1 MIQNES
7 LSRDRDKEGS
17 GKRMKR
23 RISKRII
30 AIGVSLC
37 VAFSIMP
44 LPVSAEAEKETG
56 TSSAQSKENPW
67 VSTGR
72 TFSINRVYTTG
83 LTACGSAL
91 VRIAGA
97 TESEGFQKV
106 ASFINKWVCGG
117 SNTGQT
123 LAEIQ
128 ALCNEI
134 LNEVKLIDQHL
145 TDYDAE
151 IRATLQDVQ
160 YTDAKNQLNQQ
171 WSKDVGIYET
181 AGNVGNTLKS
191 YKDYM
196 ETAQLYTDGKA
207 DMNAVEKSK
216 QALYKNFCEVY
227 KAAGNNFGDKN
238 DEEIK
243 DTIFCDDTIDGV
255 FKRSIQN
262 MINALNKPSDE
273 KNYADAAAQFAYRA
287 YGFSDDQYNYIVSSI
302 DKQFM
307 EIIAMEM
314 MYQEFIAQR
323 GDYFE
328 EKYKDDERKW
338 DRYAAWTD
346 NLNVL
351 NEDVA
356 KAMNTMLDREILV
369 SDSTVSPIRMKLNE
383 FVKPEDMVSVR
394 MKNENYHEQLT
405 YEFFKNEQPIIDAY
419 GVDIGHAEDWITDAD
434 VITPFVNFQRIAVPT
449 PKTKEN
455 PSGIDIYYIFD
466 TSQPHNAEE
475 DGDWNSDDA
484 VPENLRFYKFEK
496 KMDYSWNHDHHIP
509 SCDFINLT
517 KENYSDGLNQ
527 FSCVENTAEF
537 QSLFATGLF
546 SEVSS
551 IPANYLSEYLVTKEN
566 TKTYIALPDYDFD
579 LGNGFVT
586 CYTIFHVVDT
596 TTKYPGSSLAESTL
610 SAETIQPDKSE
621 GAYSAYTVILKN
633 RPQEDGYYKTKV
645 DVATN
650 GVGDTELEMLLEDGT
665 TCQESIVP
673 SGKEVTLRFKAE
685 GATILKSITL
695 QRHNNTE
702 NPSEVTSEET
712 LLTKDQ
718 IATLSPDEEGYYTYT
733 YSAPYSNAT
742 FVLNGA
748 VGHKVYVKGTNQ
760 SFEDA
765 IQLDS
770 YVDYFEEG
778 ENVEFYVSDNVKSVG
793 YYEGNTYK
801 ELALTENYEGD
812 RKGSFV
818 MPAKDITLYYN
829 AFCEEHSYDNGF
841 CTKCGGYQ
849 PADYNESTGSY
860 EIGNGGQMFWFAA
873 LVNGDG
879 EHTLIQEAKP
889 DAHGV
894 LVSDISLKNP
904 SDENYEWKPIGEFK
918 GIFDGQNHT
927 ISDFVMTKVNAE
939 SIGFF
944 QFLRNDP
951 NETEK
956 ATLKNFTLNGTIVTT
971 ASFERSASAAGGVV
985 GTASGGVIRRV
996 NSNVNIAKGV
1006 IYYIGGI
1013 AGLISEATSIE
1024 ESTYSGKIVLDF
1036 DSYGVGGIAG
1046 AVYDDA
1052 KIKDCAN
1059 YGSIINYKHDEG
1071 YYGNTGCR
1079 GGITGYV
1086 STGGKDFILSDCYNY
1101 SRVLIKAGD
1110 NYGAISGYCEAKKDG
1125 IKNNYYLDTLQ
1136 GKGFGGKTEIANDEE
1151 LAKEKTAEQF
1161 KSGEEAYLL
1170 NNEVTDGSQVWYQNI
1185 DNGETPDAYP
1195 VLDDTHGTVYRWED
1209 GTYSNYEKEPVE
1221 ETYEIRTFKEFKEIP
1236 EIVKKNNRANFKL
1249 MNTIFGNGE
1258 TMTESIGSA
1267 DNPYNGTFDGQGY
1280 YVYRFD
1286 IKSSDG
1292 NAALFDTIGARG
1304 SVKNFGA
1311 FYQNIEGEK
1320 AAGFAIVNY
1329 GLIDECIS
1337 GSNLSGSFSDRLT
1350 DEHKDLSETT
1360 TFVKGT
1366 SMAGGVV
1373 VENKGMIRNTANYA
1387 NATASASDGIVGG
1400 IAVVNSGT
1408 IENCMSIGALS
1419 TKENG
1424 IAGGIVGK
1432 LDKNGSIQIAYS
1444 AQTAIEGGT
1453 TGAVFGTKEESAGA
1467 VKNTYYLDS
1476 LSGNEEQGTA
1486 KTKAEMTSNS
1496 FKEEL
1501 NTLVA
1506 GNEELCSWTWN
1517 STKSQGYP
1525 RILSSLVTEV
1535 ELVNASRGV
1544 TVKGMM
1550 YKDTKLQLNELD
1562 KKNDI
1567 YQAFKKYAEKTD
1579 KQVLYSAEPML
1590 VYADGQPAP
1599 YEGNLNVKLDLS
1611 KYRGKGYKVLVYRNN
1626 QIEELKIDKQMIA
1639 SKDVEEMIPFAVL
1652 AEKSGISKAVD
1663 HIKDTVKTGD
1673 NSSVLLLFGIVV
1685 VAGSVAGG
1693 VIYWRKKKAK
1703 K

>member
-1 MIQNES
+1 
-7 LSRDRDKEGS
+7 
-17 GKRMKR
+17 MKR

-30 AIGVSLC
+30 AIGMSLC

-44 LPVSAEAEKETG
+44 LSVSAEAETAAPAVK
-56 TSSAQSKENPW
+56 QNNLL
-67 VSTGR
+67 VSTGK
-72 TFSINRVYTTG
+72 TFVNRIYTVG
-83 LTACGSAL
+83 LTTCGSAL
-91 VRIAGA
+91 VKIAGA

-106 ASFINKWVCGG
+106 ASFVNKWICGG
-117 SNTGQT
+117 NNTGQT

-134 LNEVKLIDQHL
+134 LNEVKIVDQHL
-145 TDYDAE
+145 KEYDAE
-151 IRATLQDVQ
+151 IENTLQKIQ
-160 YTDAKNQLNQQ
+160 YTEAKNELDQQ
-171 WSKDVGIYET
+171 WTKDVDVYET
-181 AGNVGNTLKS
+181 AGNVGNTLGAYEK
-191 YKDYM
+191 YM
-196 ETAQLYTDGKA
+196 EAAQLYIDGKT
-207 DMNAVEKSK
+207 DMNAVEESK
-216 QALYKNFCEVY
+216 QKLYDNFIEVY
-227 KAAGNNFGDKN
+227 KAAGNSFENPT
-238 DEEIK
+238 DEKKK
-243 DTIFCDDTIDGV
+243 DAIFCNDTIDGV
-255 FKRSIQN
+255 FKRSIWS

-273 KNYADAAAQFAYRA
+273 KTYADAAAQFAYRA

-307 EIIAMEM
+307 EIIKMEM

-328 EKYKDDERKW
+328 EKYPDDESKW
-338 DRYAAWTD
+338 ESYAVWTND
-346 NLNVL
+346 LNKL

-356 KAMNTMLDREILV
+356 KAMDTMLDREILV
-369 SDSTVSPIRMKLNE
+369 SDSTVSSIRMKLNE
-383 FVKPEDMVSVR
+383 FVKSEDMVSVR
-394 MKNENYHEQLT
+394 MKNENYHEKLT
-405 YEFFKNEQPIIDAY
+405 YEFYENEQPIIDAFEEGY
-419 GVDIGHAEDWITDAD
+419 LYIIEQNGWKSNAD
-434 VITPFVNFQRIAVPT
+434 VITPFVNFHRIAVPT
-449 PKTKEN
+449 PKTEEN

-466 TSQPHNAEE
+466 TSQPHDAEE
-475 DGDWNSDDA
+475 DWAWNSDDS
-484 VPENLRFYKFEK
+484 VPENLRFYQFEEK
-496 KMDYSWNHDHHIP
+496 IDLTLARDQHIP

-517 KENYSDGLNQ
+517 KENYSDGQNQ
-527 FSCVENTAEF
+527 FSCAKNTAEF

-546 SEVSS
+546 SALSS
-551 IPANYLSEYLVTKEN
+551 IPGDYLSEYLLTKEH
-566 TKTYIALPDYDFD
+566 TKTYIVLSDYDYDYNDAWATSYPF
-579 LGNGFVT
+579 
-586 CYTIFHVVDT
+586 FHVVDT
-596 TTKYPGSSLAESTL
+596 TGQYPGSSLESSTL
-610 SAETIQPDKSE
+610 SAEKIQPDKSE

-650 GVGDTELEMLLEDGT
+650 GVGDTELEMVQEDGT
-665 TCQESIVP
+665 TCQENIVS

-685 GATILKSITL
+685 GTTVLESLTL

-718 IATLSPDEEGYYTYT
+718 IATLIPDEEGYYTYT
-733 YSAPYSNAT
+733 CGAPYSNAT

-765 IQLDS
+765 ILLDS

-829 AFCEEHSYDNGF
+829 AVCKEHSYDNGF
-841 CTKCGGYQ
+841 CTKCGAYQ

-985 GTASGGVIRRV
+985 GTTSGGVIRRV

-1626 QIEELKIDKQMIA
+1626 QIEELEIDKQMIA
-1639 SKDVEEMIPFAVL
+1639 SKDVEEMVPFAVL
-1652 AEKSGISKAVD
+1652 AEKSEISKAVD
-1663 HIKDTVKTGD
+1663 HIKDTIKTGD
-1673 NSSVLLLFGIVV
+1673 NSSVILLFGIVV
-1685 VAGSVAGG
+1685 VAGIVAGG

>member
-1 MIQNES
+1 M
-7 LSRDRDKEGS
+7 
-17 GKRMKR
+17 
-23 RISKRII
+23 
-30 AIGVSLC
+30 
-37 VAFSIMP
+37 
-44 LPVSAEAEKETG
+44 
-56 TSSAQSKENPW
+56 
-67 VSTGR
+67 
-72 TFSINRVYTTG
+72 
-83 LTACGSAL
+83 
-91 VRIAGA
+91 
-97 TESEGFQKV
+97 
-106 ASFINKWVCGG
+106 
-117 SNTGQT
+117 
-123 LAEIQ
+123 
-128 ALCNEI
+128 
-134 LNEVKLIDQHL
+134 
-145 TDYDAE
+145 
-151 IRATLQDVQ
+151 
-160 YTDAKNQLNQQ
+160 
-171 WSKDVGIYET
+171 
-181 AGNVGNTLKS
+181 
-191 YKDYM
+191 
-196 ETAQLYTDGKA
+196 
-207 DMNAVEKSK
+207 
-216 QALYKNFCEVY
+216 
-227 KAAGNNFGDKN
+227 
-238 DEEIK
+238 
-243 DTIFCDDTIDGV
+243 
-255 FKRSIQN
+255 
-262 MINALNKPSDE
+262 
-273 KNYADAAAQFAYRA
+273 
-287 YGFSDDQYNYIVSSI
+287 
-302 DKQFM
+302 
-307 EIIAMEM
+307 
-314 MYQEFIAQR
+314 
-323 GDYFE
+323 
-328 EKYKDDERKW
+328 
-338 DRYAAWTD
+338 
-346 NLNVL
+346 
-351 NEDVA
+351 
-356 KAMNTMLDREILV
+356 
-369 SDSTVSPIRMKLNE
+369 
-383 FVKPEDMVSVR
+383 
-394 MKNENYHEQLT
+394 
-405 YEFFKNEQPIIDAY
+405 
-419 GVDIGHAEDWITDAD
+419 
-434 VITPFVNFQRIAVPT
+434 
-449 PKTKEN
+449 
-455 PSGIDIYYIFD
+455 
-466 TSQPHNAEE
+466 
-475 DGDWNSDDA
+475 
-484 VPENLRFYKFEK
+484 
-496 KMDYSWNHDHHIP
+496 
-509 SCDFINLT
+509 
-517 KENYSDGLNQ
+517 
-527 FSCVENTAEF
+527 
-537 QSLFATGLF
+537 
-546 SEVSS
+546 
-551 IPANYLSEYLVTKEN
+551 
-566 TKTYIALPDYDFD
+566 
-579 LGNGFVT
+579 
-586 CYTIFHVVDT
+586 
-596 TTKYPGSSLAESTL
+596 
-610 SAETIQPDKSE
+610 
-621 GAYSAYTVILKN
+621 
-633 RPQEDGYYKTKV
+633 
-645 DVATN
+645 
-650 GVGDTELEMLLEDGT
+650 
-665 TCQESIVP
+665 
-673 SGKEVTLRFKAE
+673 
-685 GATILKSITL
+685 
-695 QRHNNTE
+695 
-702 NPSEVTSEET
+702 
-712 LLTKDQ
+712 
-718 IATLSPDEEGYYTYT
+718 
-733 YSAPYSNAT
+733 
-742 FVLNGA
+742 
-748 VGHKVYVKGTNQ
+748 
-760 SFEDA
+760 
-765 IQLDS
+765 DS

-801 ELALTENYEGD
+801 EIALTENYEGD

-829 AFCEEHSYDNGF
+829 AICKEHSYDNGF
-841 CTKCGGYQ
+841 CTKCGEYQ
-849 PADYNESTGSY
+849 QADYNESTGSY

-879 EHTLIQEAKP
+879 EHALIQEAKP

-904 SDENYEWKPIGEFK
+904 SDEKHEWKSIGEFT

-1006 IYYIGGI
+1006 IYYI
-1013 AGLISEATSIE
+1013 
-1024 ESTYSGKIVLDF
+1024 
-1036 DSYGVGGIAG
+1036 GGIAG

-1249 MNTIFGNGE
+1249 MNTIFGDGE

-1267 DNPYNGTFDGQGY
+1267 ENPYNGTFDGQGY

-1286 IKSSDG
+1286 IKSADG

-1320 AAGFAIVNY
+1320 AAGLAIVNY

-1337 GSNLSGSFSDRLT
+1337 GSNLSGSFTDKITKEPKNLT
-1350 DEHKDLSETT
+1350 ETT

-1373 VENKGMIRNTANYA
+1373 VENKGVIRNTANYA
-1387 NATASASDGIVGG
+1387 KATASASDGIVGG

-1408 IENCMSIGALS
+1408 IENCMSIGTLS

-1453 TGAVFGTKEESAGA
+1453 TGAVFGAKEETAGA
-1467 VKNTYYLDS
+1467 VNNTYYQDT

-1486 KTKAEMTSNS
+1486 KTAAEMKSNA

-1517 STKSQGYP
+1517 STKNQGYP
-1525 RILSSLVTEV
+1525 RILSSLITEV
-1535 ELVNASRGV
+1535 ELVNASRGL

-1550 YKDTKLQLNELD
+1550 HKDTKLQLNELD

-1567 YQAFKKYAEKTD
+1567 YQAFKKYAQKTD
-1579 KQVLYSAEPML
+1579 KQVLYSAEPTL
-1590 VYADGQPAP
+1590 VYEDGQPSA

-1626 QIEELKIDKQMIA
+1626 QIEELEIDKQMIA
-1639 SKDVEEMIPFAVL
+1639 SKDVEEMVPFAVL
-1652 AEKSGISKAVD
+1652 AEKSELSKAVD

>member
-1 MIQNES
+1 
-7 LSRDRDKEGS
+7 
-17 GKRMKR
+17 MKR

-30 AIGVSLC
+30 AIVVSLC

-44 LPVSAEAEKETG
+44 LPVSAAEADKVEGDKAGVKESQWLTTG
-56 TSSAQSKENPW
+56 K
-67 VSTGR
+67 
-72 TFSINRVYTTG
+72 TFTINRVYTAG

-97 TESEGFQKV
+97 TDNEGFQKV
-106 ASFINKWVCGG
+106 ASFVNKWVCGG

-128 ALCNEI
+128 TLCNEI
-134 LNEVKLIDQHL
+134 LNEVKLIDEHL
-145 TDYDAE
+145 RVYDAE
-151 IRATLQDVQ
+151 ILGTLQEIQ
-160 YTDAKNQLNQQ
+160 YTEAKNELDQQ
-171 WSKDVGIYET
+171 WSKDVEIYET
-181 AGNVGNTLKS
+181 AGNVGNTLEFYEK
-191 YKDYM
+191 YM
-196 ETAQLYTDGKA
+196 EAAQLYMDGKT
-207 DMNAVEKSK
+207 DMNAVEESK
-216 QALYKNFCEVY
+216 QDLYDGFIEVY
-227 KAAGNNFGDKN
+227 KAAGNSFENPT
-238 DEEIK
+238 DEKKK
-243 DTIFCDDTIDGV
+243 DAIFCNDTIDGV
-255 FKRSIQN
+255 FKRTIWS

-273 KNYADAAAQFAYRA
+273 KTYADAAAQFAYRA

-307 EIIAMEM
+307 EIIKMEM

-328 EKYKDDERKW
+328 EKYPDDESKW
-338 DRYAAWTD
+338 ESYAAWTD
-346 NLNVL
+346 DLNKL

-356 KAMNTMLDREILV
+356 KAMDTMLDREILV
-369 SDSTVSPIRMKLNE
+369 SDSTVSSIRMKLNE

-394 MKNENYHEQLT
+394 MKNENYHEKLT
-405 YEFFKNEQPIIDAY
+405 GEFYEKEQPVIDAFGEKRVSY
-419 GVDIGHAEDWITDAD
+419 ADKWKSNAD
-434 VITPFVNFQRIAVPT
+434 VITPFVNFHRIAVPT
-449 PKTKEN
+449 PKTEKN

-475 DGDWNSDDA
+475 DGDWNSDDS
-484 VPENLRFYKFEK
+484 VPENLRFYQFEE
-496 KMDYSWNHDHHIP
+496 KMDYKGVKDEHIP

-517 KENYSDGLNQ
+517 KENYSDGQNQ
-527 FSCVENTAEF
+527 FSCVKNTAEF

-546 SEVSS
+546 SALSS
-551 IPANYLSEYLVTKEN
+551 IPGDYLSEYLLTKEN
-566 TKTYIALPDYDFD
+566 TKTYIALPDYDYD
-579 LGNGFVT
+579 WNDT
-586 CYTIFHVVDT
+586 WATSYTIFHVVDT
-596 TTKYPGSSLAESTL
+596 TGQYPGGSFESSTL
-610 SAETIQPDKSE
+610 SAEKIQPDKSA

-650 GVGDTELEMLLEDGT
+650 GVGDTELEMVQEDGT
-665 TCQESIVP
+665 TCQENIVP

-685 GATILKSITL
+685 GTTVLESLTL

-702 NPSEVTSEET
+702 NPSEVSSEET

-718 IATLSPDEEGYYTYT
+718 IATLIPDEEGYYTYT
-733 YSAPYSNAT
+733 CGAPYSNAT

-765 IQLDS
+765 ILLDS

-793 YYEGNTYK
+793 YYEGDTYK

-829 AFCEEHSYDNGF
+829 AICEEHSYDNGF
-841 CTKCGGYQ
+841 CTKCGEYQ

-873 LVNGDG
+873 LVNGDD
-879 EHTLIQEAKP
+879 EYTQNQEEKL

-904 SDENYEWKPIGEFK
+904 SDEKHEWKSIREFT

-927 ISDFVMTKVNAE
+927 ISDFVMTKVNDE

-944 QFLRNDP
+944 QWLRSDP

-956 ATLKNFTLNGTIVTT
+956 ATLKNFTLNGTIVTI
-971 ASFERSASAAGGVV
+971 ASFERTASAAGGVV

-1013 AGLISEATSIE
+1013 AGVINEATSIE
-1024 ESTYSGKIVLDF
+1024 ESTYSGEIVLDF
-1036 DSYGVGGIAG
+1036 DSYGVGGIVG
-1046 AVYDDA
+1046 EVSGDA

-1059 YGSIINYKHDEG
+1059 YGSIIPYKHDEG

-1086 STGGKDFILSDCYNY
+1086 SSGNFILSDCYNY

-1110 NYGAISGYCEAKKDG
+1110 NYGAISGKCQANKDG

-1136 GKGFGGKTEIANDEE
+1136 GKGFGGKNEIANDEE
-1151 LAKEKTAEQF
+1151 LAKAKTAEQF

-1221 ETYEIRTFKEFKEIP
+1221 ETYEIRTFEEFKKIP

-1249 MNTIFGNGE
+1249 MNTIFGDGK

-1304 SVKNFGA
+1304 SVKNFAA

-1320 AAGFAIVNY
+1320 AAGLAIVNY

-1337 GSNLSGSFSDRLT
+1337 GSNLSGPFTDRVT
-1350 DEHKDLSETT
+1350 KEPKDLNETT

-1373 VENKGMIRNTANYA
+1373 VENKGVIRNTANYA
-1387 NATASASDGIVGG
+1387 KATASASDGIVGG

-1408 IENCMSIGALS
+1408 IENCMSIGSLS

-1453 TGAVFGTKEESAGA
+1453 TGAVFGTKEERAGA
-1467 VKNTYYLDS
+1467 ANNTYYQDT

-1486 KTKAEMTSNS
+1486 KTAAEMKSNA

-1517 STKSQGYP
+1517 STKNQGYP
-1525 RILSSLVTEV
+1525 RILSSLITEV
-1535 ELVNASRGV
+1535 ELVNASKGV

-1550 YKDTKLQLNELD
+1550 HKDTKLQLNELD

-1567 YQAFKKYAEKTD
+1567 YQAFKKYAQKAD
-1579 KQVLYSAEPML
+1579 KQVLYSAEPTL
-1590 VYADGQPAP
+1590 VYGDEQPAP

-1626 QIEELKIDKQMIA
+1626 QIEELEIDKQMIA
-1639 SKDVEEMIPFAVL
+1639 SKDVEEMVPFAVL
-1652 AEKSGISKAVD
+1652 AEKSEISKAVD

-1673 NSSVLLLFGIVV
+1673 NSSVILLLCIVV

-1703 K
+1703 R

>member
-1 MIQNES
+1 
-7 LSRDRDKEGS
+7 
-17 GKRMKR
+17 MKR

-30 AIGVSLC
+30 AIVVSLC

-44 LPVSAEAEKETG
+44 LSVSAEAETAAPAVK
-56 TSSAQSKENPW
+56 QNNLL
-67 VSTGR
+67 VSTGK
-72 TFSINRVYTTG
+72 TFVNRIYTVG
-83 LTACGSAL
+83 LTTCGSAL
-91 VRIAGA
+91 VKIAGA

-106 ASFINKWVCGG
+106 ASFVNKWICGG
-117 SNTGQT
+117 NNTGQT

-134 LNEVKLIDQHL
+134 LNEVKIVDQHL
-145 TDYDAE
+145 KEYDAE
-151 IRATLQDVQ
+151 IENTLQKIQ
-160 YTDAKNQLNQQ
+160 YTEAKNELDQQ
-171 WSKDVGIYET
+171 WTKDVDVYET
-181 AGNVGNTLKS
+181 AGNVGNTLGAYEK
-191 YKDYM
+191 YM
-196 ETAQLYTDGKA
+196 EAAQLYIDGKT
-207 DMNAVEKSK
+207 DMNAVEESK
-216 QALYKNFCEVY
+216 QKLYDNFIEVY
-227 KAAGNNFGDKN
+227 KAAGNSFENPT
-238 DEEIK
+238 DEKKK
-243 DTIFCDDTIDGV
+243 DAIFCNDTIDGV
-255 FKRSIQN
+255 FKRSIWS

-273 KNYADAAAQFAYRA
+273 KTYADAAAQFAYRA

-307 EIIAMEM
+307 EIIKMEM

-328 EKYKDDERKW
+328 EKYPDDESKW
-338 DRYAAWTD
+338 ESYAAWTND
-346 NLNVL
+346 LNKL

-356 KAMNTMLDREILV
+356 KAMDTMLDREILV
-369 SDSTVSPIRMKLNE
+369 SDSTVSSIRMKLNE
-383 FVKPEDMVSVR
+383 FVKSEDMVSVR
-394 MKNENYHEQLT
+394 MKNENYHEKLT
-405 YEFFKNEQPIIDAY
+405 YEFYENEQPIIDAFEEGY
-419 GVDIGHAEDWITDAD
+419 LYIIEQNGWKSNAD
-434 VITPFVNFQRIAVPT
+434 VITPFVNFHRIAVPT
-449 PKTKEN
+449 PKTEEN

-466 TSQPHNAEE
+466 TSQPHDAEE
-475 DGDWNSDDA
+475 DWAWNSDDS
-484 VPENLRFYKFEK
+484 VPENLRFYQFEEK
-496 KMDYSWNHDHHIP
+496 IDLTLARDQHIP

-517 KENYSDGLNQ
+517 KENYSDGQNQ
-527 FSCVENTAEF
+527 FSCAKNTAEF

-546 SEVSS
+546 SALSS
-551 IPANYLSEYLVTKEN
+551 IPGDYLSEYLLTKEN
-566 TKTYIALPDYDFD
+566 TKTYIVLSDYDYDYNDAWATSYPF
-579 LGNGFVT
+579 
-586 CYTIFHVVDT
+586 FHVVDT
-596 TTKYPGSSLAESTL
+596 TGQYPGSSLESSTL
-610 SAETIQPDKSE
+610 SAEKIQPDKSE

-650 GVGDTELEMLLEDGT
+650 GVGDTELEMVQEDGT
-665 TCQESIVP
+665 TCQENIVS

-685 GATILKSITL
+685 GTTVLESLTL

-718 IATLSPDEEGYYTYT
+718 IATLIPDEEGYYTYT
-733 YSAPYSNAT
+733 CGAPYSNAT

-765 IQLDS
+765 ILLDS

-829 AFCEEHSYDNGF
+829 AVCKEHSYDNGF
-841 CTKCGGYQ
+841 CTTCGAYQ

-879 EHTLIQEAKP
+879 EHTQIQEAKP
-889 DAHGV
+889 DAHGA

-904 SDENYEWKPIGEFK
+904 SDENYEWKPIGEFT

-1136 GKGFGGKTEIANDEE
+1136 GKGFGGKNEIANDEE
-1151 LAKEKTAEQF
+1151 LAKAKTAEQF

-1249 MNTIFGNGE
+1249 MNTIYGNGG

-1286 IKSSDG
+1286 IKSADG
-1292 NAALFDTIGARG
+1292 NAALFDTIGAQG

-1320 AAGFAIVNY
+1320 AAGLAIVNY

-1444 AQTAIEGGT
+1444 AQTAIKGGT

-1486 KTKAEMTSNS
+1486 KTKAEMQSNS

-1506 GNEELCSWTWN
+1506 GNEELCNWTWN
-1517 STKSQGYP
+1517 STKNQGYP

-1550 YKDTKLQLNELD
+1550 HKDTKLQLNELD

-1567 YQAFKKYAEKTD
+1567 YQAFKKYAQKTD

-1626 QIEELKIDKQMIA
+1626 QIEELEIDKQMIA
-1639 SKDVEEMIPFAVL
+1639 SKDVEEMVPFAVL
-1652 AEKSGISKAVD
+1652 AEKSEISKAVD

-1673 NSSVLLLFGIVV
+1673 NSSVLLLLCIVV

>member
-1 MIQNES
+1 
-7 LSRDRDKEGS
+7 
-17 GKRMKR
+17 MKR

-718 IATLSPDEEGYYTYT
+718 IATLIPDEEGYYTYT
-733 YSAPYSNAT
+733 CAVPYSNAT

-748 VGHKVYVKGTNQ
+748 VGHKVYVKATNQ
-760 SFEDA
+760 SLEDA
-765 IQLDS
+765 ILLDS
-770 YVDYFEEG
+770 YVDCFEEG
-778 ENVEFYVSDNVKSVG
+778 ENVEFYVSDNVRNVG

-801 ELALTENYEGD
+801 EIALTENYEGD

-818 MPAKDITLYYN
+818 MPSHDMTLCYY

>member
-1 MIQNES
+1 M
-7 LSRDRDKEGS
+7 
-17 GKRMKR
+17 
-23 RISKRII
+23 
-30 AIGVSLC
+30 
-37 VAFSIMP
+37 
-44 LPVSAEAEKETG
+44 SA
-56 TSSAQSKENPW
+56 
-67 VSTGR
+67 
-72 TFSINRVYTTG
+72 
-83 LTACGSAL
+83 
-91 VRIAGA
+91 
-97 TESEGFQKV
+97 
-106 ASFINKWVCGG
+106 
-117 SNTGQT
+117 
-123 LAEIQ
+123 
-128 ALCNEI
+128 
-134 LNEVKLIDQHL
+134 
-145 TDYDAE
+145 
-151 IRATLQDVQ
+151 
-160 YTDAKNQLNQQ
+160 
-171 WSKDVGIYET
+171 YE
-181 AGNVGNTLKS
+181 
-191 YKDYM
+191 DYM
-196 ETAQLYTDGKA
+196 KAAQLYMDGKT
-207 DMNAVEKSK
+207 DINAVEKSK
-216 QALYKNFCEVY
+216 QKLYDNFIEVY
-227 KAAGNNFGDKN
+227 KAAGNSFENPT
-238 DEEIK
+238 DEKKK
-243 DTIFCDDTIDGV
+243 DAIFCNDTIDGV
-255 FKRSIQN
+255 FKRSIWS

-287 YGFSDDQYNYIVSSI
+287 YGFSGDQYNYIVSSI

-307 EIIAMEM
+307 EIIKMEM

-328 EKYKDDERKW
+328 EKYPDDESKW
-338 DRYAAWTD
+338 ESYAAW
-346 NLNVL
+346 
-351 NEDVA
+351 A
-356 KAMNTMLDREILV
+356 
-369 SDSTVSPIRMKLNE
+369 
-383 FVKPEDMVSVR
+383 
-394 MKNENYHEQLT
+394 
-405 YEFFKNEQPIIDAY
+405 
-419 GVDIGHAEDWITDAD
+419 
-434 VITPFVNFQRIAVPT
+434 
-449 PKTKEN
+449 
-455 PSGIDIYYIFD
+455 
-466 TSQPHNAEE
+466 TS
-475 DGDWNSDDA
+475 
-484 VPENLRFYKFEK
+484 
-496 KMDYSWNHDHHIP
+496 
-509 SCDFINLT
+509 
-517 KENYSDGLNQ
+517 
-527 FSCVENTAEF
+527 
-537 QSLFATGLF
+537 
-546 SEVSS
+546 
-551 IPANYLSEYLVTKEN
+551 
-566 TKTYIALPDYDFD
+566 
-579 LGNGFVT
+579 
-586 CYTIFHVVDT
+586 YTIFHVVDT
-596 TTKYPGSSLAESTL
+596 TGQYPGSSLESSTL
-610 SAETIQPDKSE
+610 SAEKIQPDKSA

-650 GVGDTELEMLLEDGT
+650 GVGDTELEMVQEDGT
-665 TCQESIVP
+665 TCQENIVP

-685 GATILKSITL
+685 GTTVLESITL

-829 AFCEEHSYDNGF
+829 AVCKEHSYDNGF

-879 EHTLIQEAKP
+879 EHTQIQEAKP

-904 SDENYEWKPIGEFK
+904 ADENYEWKPIGEFK

-927 ISDFVMTKVNAE
+927 ISDFSMTKVNDQ

-944 QFLRNDP
+944 QNLMSDP
-951 NETEK
+951 NETDEAKK

-971 ASFERSASAAGGVV
+971 AEAASAVGGVV
-985 GTASGGVIRRV
+985 GTTSDSVIRRV
-996 NSNVNIAKGV
+996 NSNVNIGSGL

-1013 AGLISEATSIE
+1013 VGEINAATSIE
-1024 ESTYSGKIVLDF
+1024 ESTYSGKIVLDYSF
-1036 DSYGVGGIAG
+1036 YGVGGIVGFVTDDDTYAG
-1046 AVYDDA
+1046 GT

-1059 YGSIINYKHDEG
+1059 YGLITYYKVENHGGRG
-1071 YYGNTGCR
+1071 YS
-1079 GGITGYV
+1079 GGITGQV
-1086 STGGKDFILSDCYNY
+1086 ALGEEDFILSDCYNY
-1101 SRVLIKAGD
+1101 GSVLAEEWKEI
-1110 NYGAISGYCEAKKDG
+1110 YGAISGYCAAKKDG
-1125 IKNNYYLDTLQ
+1125 IKNNYYLDTLPV
-1136 GKGFGGKTEIANDEE
+1136 KGFLGEAEIANDEE
-1151 LAKEKTAEQF
+1151 LAKAKTAEQF

-1221 ETYEIRTFKEFKEIP
+1221 ETYEIRTFEEFKKIP

-1249 MNTIFGNGE
+1249 MNTIFGNGK

-1304 SVKNFGA
+1304 SVKNFAA

-1320 AAGFAIVNY
+1320 AAGLAIVNY

-1337 GSNLSGSFSDRLT
+1337 GSNLSGPFTDQLT
-1350 DEHKDLSETT
+1350 HEPKNLTETT

-1373 VENKGMIRNTANYA
+1373 VENKGVIRNTVNYA
-1387 NATASASDGIVGG
+1387 KATASASD
-1400 IAVVNSGT
+1400 
-1408 IENCMSIGALS
+1408 
-1419 TKENG
+1419 
-1424 IAGGIVGK
+1424 GIVGK

-1453 TGAVFGTKEESAGA
+1453 TGAVFGTKEETAGA
-1467 VKNTYYLDS
+1467 VNNTYYQDT

-1486 KTKAEMTSNS
+1486 KTAAEMKSNA

-1517 STKSQGYP
+1517 STKNQGYP
-1525 RILSSLVTEV
+1525 RILSSLITEV
-1535 ELVNASRGV
+1535 ELVNASKGV

-1550 YKDTKLQLNELD
+1550 HKDTKLQLNELE

-1567 YQAFKKYAEKTD
+1567 YQAFKKYAEKAD
-1579 KQVLYSAEPML
+1579 KQVLYSAEPTL
-1590 VYADGQPAP
+1590 VYGDEQPAP

-1626 QIEELKIDKQMIA
+1626 QIEELEIDKQMIA
-1639 SKDVEEMIPFAVL
+1639 SKDVEEMVPFAVL
-1652 AEKSGISKAVD
+1652 AEKSEISKAVD

-1673 NSSVLLLFGIVV
+1673 NSSVILLFGIVV
-1685 VAGSVAGG
+1685 VAGIVAGG
-1693 VIYWRKKKAK
+1693 VIYWRKKKVK

>member
-1 MIQNES
+1 MI
-7 LSRDRDKEGS
+7 
-17 GKRMKR
+17 
-23 RISKRII
+23 
-30 AIGVSLC
+30 
-37 VAFSIMP
+37 
-44 LPVSAEAEKETG
+44 
-56 TSSAQSKENPW
+56 
-67 VSTGR
+67 
-72 TFSINRVYTTG
+72 
-83 LTACGSAL
+83 
-91 VRIAGA
+91 
-97 TESEGFQKV
+97 
-106 ASFINKWVCGG
+106 
-117 SNTGQT
+117 
-123 LAEIQ
+123 
-128 ALCNEI
+128 
-134 LNEVKLIDQHL
+134 
-145 TDYDAE
+145 
-151 IRATLQDVQ
+151 
-160 YTDAKNQLNQQ
+160 
-171 WSKDVGIYET
+171 
-181 AGNVGNTLKS
+181 
-191 YKDYM
+191 
-196 ETAQLYTDGKA
+196 
-207 DMNAVEKSK
+207 
-216 QALYKNFCEVY
+216 
-227 KAAGNNFGDKN
+227 
-238 DEEIK
+238 
-243 DTIFCDDTIDGV
+243 
-255 FKRSIQN
+255 
-262 MINALNKPSDE
+262 
-273 KNYADAAAQFAYRA
+273 
-287 YGFSDDQYNYIVSSI
+287 
-302 DKQFM
+302 
-307 EIIAMEM
+307 
-314 MYQEFIAQR
+314 
-323 GDYFE
+323 
-328 EKYKDDERKW
+328 
-338 DRYAAWTD
+338 
-346 NLNVL
+346 
-351 NEDVA
+351 
-356 KAMNTMLDREILV
+356 
-369 SDSTVSPIRMKLNE
+369 
-383 FVKPEDMVSVR
+383 
-394 MKNENYHEQLT
+394 
-405 YEFFKNEQPIIDAY
+405 
-419 GVDIGHAEDWITDAD
+419 
-434 VITPFVNFQRIAVPT
+434 
-449 PKTKEN
+449 
-455 PSGIDIYYIFD
+455 
-466 TSQPHNAEE
+466 
-475 DGDWNSDDA
+475 
-484 VPENLRFYKFEK
+484 
-496 KMDYSWNHDHHIP
+496 
-509 SCDFINLT
+509 FINLT
-517 KENYSDGLNQ
+517 KENYSDGQNQ
-527 FSCVENTAEF
+527 FSCAKNTAEF

-546 SEVSS
+546 SALSS
-551 IPANYLSEYLVTKEN
+551 IPGDYLSEYLLTKKD
-566 TKTYIALPDYDFD
+566 TKTYIALSDYDFD
-579 LGNGFVT
+579 YHDAWAT
-586 CYTIFHVVDT
+586 SYTIFHVVDT
-596 TTKYPGSSLAESTL
+596 TGQYPGSSLESSTL
-610 SAETIQPDKSE
+610 SAEKIQPDKSA

-650 GVGDTELEMLLEDGT
+650 GVGDTELEMIQEDGT
-665 TCQESIVP
+665 TCQENTVP

-685 GATILKSITL
+685 GTTVLESITL

-829 AFCEEHSYDNGF
+829 AVCKEHSYDNGF

-879 EHTLIQEAKP
+879 EHTQIQEAKP

-904 SDENYEWKPIGEFK
+904 ADENYEWKPIGEFK

-927 ISDFVMTKVNAE
+927 ISDFSMTKVNDQ

-944 QFLRNDP
+944 QNLMSDP
-951 NETEK
+951 NETDEAKK

-971 ASFERSASAAGGVV
+971 AEAASAVGGVV
-985 GTASGGVIRRV
+985 GTTSDSVIRRV
-996 NSNVNIAKGV
+996 NSNVNIGSGL

-1013 AGLISEATSIE
+1013 VGEINAATSIE
-1024 ESTYSGKIVLDF
+1024 ESTYSGKIVLDYSF
-1036 DSYGVGGIAG
+1036 YGVGGIVGFVTDDDTYAG
-1046 AVYDDA
+1046 GT

-1059 YGSIINYKHDEG
+1059 YGLITYYKVENHGGRG
-1071 YYGNTGCR
+1071 YS
-1079 GGITGYV
+1079 GGITGQV
-1086 STGGKDFILSDCYNY
+1086 AL
-1101 SRVLIKAGD
+1101 
-1110 NYGAISGYCEAKKDG
+1110 
-1125 IKNNYYLDTLQ
+1125 
-1136 GKGFGGKTEIANDEE
+1136 
-1151 LAKEKTAEQF
+1151 
-1161 KSGEEAYLL
+1161 GEEAYLL
-1170 NNEVTDGSQVWYQNI
+1170 NNEMTDGSQVWYQNI

-1221 ETYEIRTFKEFKEIP
+1221 ETYEIRTFEEFKKIP

-1249 MNTIFGNGE
+1249 MNTIFGNGK

-1320 AAGFAIVNY
+1320 AAGLAIVNY

-1337 GSNLSGSFSDRLT
+1337 GSNLSGSFTDQLT
-1350 DEHKDLSETT
+1350 KEPKNLTETT

-1373 VENKGMIRNTANYA
+1373 VENKGVIRNTANYA
-1387 NATASASDGIVGG
+1387 KSTASASDGIVGG

-1408 IENCMSIGALS
+1408 IENCMSIGTLS

-1453 TGAVFGTKEESAGA
+1453 TGAVFGAKEETAGA
-1467 VKNTYYLDS
+1467 VNNTYYQDT

-1486 KTKAEMTSNS
+1486 KTAAEMKSNA

-1517 STKSQGYP
+1517 STKNQGYP
-1525 RILSSLVTEV
+1525 RILSSLITEV
-1535 ELVNASRGV
+1535 ELVNVSRGL

-1550 YKDTKLQLNELD
+1550 HKDTKLQLNELD

-1567 YQAFKKYAEKTD
+1567 YQAFKKYAQKTD
-1579 KQVLYSAEPML
+1579 KQVLYSAEPTL
-1590 VYADGQPAP
+1590 VYEDGQPSA

-1626 QIEELKIDKQMIA
+1626 QIEELEIDKQMIA
-1639 SKDVEEMIPFAVL
+1639 SKDVEEMVPFAVL
-1652 AEKSGISKAVD
+1652 AEKSELSKAVD
-1663 HIKDTVKTGD
+1663 YIKDTIKTGD
-1673 NSSVLLLFGIVV
+1673 NSSVILLLCIVV

-1693 VIYWRKKKAK
+1693 VIYWRKKKARK
-1703 K
+1703 

>member
-1 MIQNES
+1 M
-7 LSRDRDKEGS
+7 R
-17 GKRMKR
+17 
-23 RISKRII
+23 
-30 AIGVSLC
+30 
-37 VAFSIMP
+37 F
-44 LPVSAEAEKETG
+44 
-56 TSSAQSKENPW
+56 
-67 VSTGR
+67 
-72 TFSINRVYTTG
+72 
-83 LTACGSAL
+83 
-91 VRIAGA
+91 
-97 TESEGFQKV
+97 
-106 ASFINKWVCGG
+106 
-117 SNTGQT
+117 
-123 LAEIQ
+123 
-128 ALCNEI
+128 
-134 LNEVKLIDQHL
+134 
-145 TDYDAE
+145 
-151 IRATLQDVQ
+151 
-160 YTDAKNQLNQQ
+160 
-171 WSKDVGIYET
+171 
-181 AGNVGNTLKS
+181 
-191 YKDYM
+191 
-196 ETAQLYTDGKA
+196 
-207 DMNAVEKSK
+207 
-216 QALYKNFCEVY
+216 
-227 KAAGNNFGDKN
+227 
-238 DEEIK
+238 
-243 DTIFCDDTIDGV
+243 
-255 FKRSIQN
+255 
-262 MINALNKPSDE
+262 
-273 KNYADAAAQFAYRA
+273 
-287 YGFSDDQYNYIVSSI
+287 
-302 DKQFM
+302 
-307 EIIAMEM
+307 
-314 MYQEFIAQR
+314 YQ
-323 GDYFE
+323 FE
-328 EKYKDDERKW
+328 EKID
-338 DRYAAWTD
+338 
-346 NLNVL
+346 
-351 NEDVA
+351 
-356 KAMNTMLDREILV
+356 
-369 SDSTVSPIRMKLNE
+369 
-383 FVKPEDMVSVR
+383 
-394 MKNENYHEQLT
+394 LT
-405 YEFFKNEQPIIDAY
+405 LARDQ
-419 GVDIGHAEDWITDAD
+419 
-434 VITPFVNFQRIAVPT
+434 
-449 PKTKEN
+449 
-455 PSGIDIYYIFD
+455 
-466 TSQPHNAEE
+466 
-475 DGDWNSDDA
+475 
-484 VPENLRFYKFEK
+484 
-496 KMDYSWNHDHHIP
+496 HIP

-517 KENYSDGLNQ
+517 KENYSDGQNQ
-527 FSCVENTAEF
+527 FSCAKSTAEF

-546 SEVSS
+546 SALSS
-551 IPANYLSEYLVTKEN
+551 IPGDYLSEYLLTKKD
-566 TKTYIALPDYDFD
+566 TKTYIALSDYDFD
-579 LGNGFVT
+579 YHDAWAT
-586 CYTIFHVVDT
+586 SYTIFHVVDT
-596 TTKYPGSSLAESTL
+596 TGQYPGSSLESSTL
-610 SAETIQPDKSE
+610 SAEKIQPDKSA

-650 GVGDTELEMLLEDGT
+650 GVGDTELEMVQEDGT
-665 TCQESIVP
+665 TCQENIVP

-685 GATILKSITL
+685 GTTVLESLTL

-829 AFCEEHSYDNGF
+829 AVCKEHSYDNGF

-873 LVNGDG
+873 LVNGDS
-879 EHTLIQEAKP
+879 EHTQIQEAKP

-904 SDENYEWKPIGEFK
+904 ADENYEWKPIGEFK

-927 ISDFVMTKVNAE
+927 ISDFSMTKVNDQ

-944 QFLRNDP
+944 QNLMSDP
-951 NETEK
+951 NETDEAKK

-971 ASFERSASAAGGVV
+971 AEAASAAGGVV
-985 GTASGGVIRRV
+985 GTTSGGVIRRV
-996 NSNVNIAKGV
+996 NSNVNIGGGL
-1006 IYYIGGI
+1006 IYDIGGI
-1013 AGLISEATSIE
+1013 VGEIKAATSIE
-1024 ESTYSGKIVLDF
+1024 ESTYSGKIVLDYSF
-1036 DSYGVGGIAG
+1036 YGVGGIVGFVTDDDTYAG
-1046 AVYDDA
+1046 GT

-1059 YGSIINYKHDEG
+1059 YGLITYYKVENHGGRG
-1071 YYGNTGCR
+1071 YS
-1079 GGITGYV
+1079 GGITGQV
-1086 STGGKDFILSDCYNY
+1086 AL
-1101 SRVLIKAGD
+1101 
-1110 NYGAISGYCEAKKDG
+1110 
-1125 IKNNYYLDTLQ
+1125 
-1136 GKGFGGKTEIANDEE
+1136 
-1151 LAKEKTAEQF
+1151 
-1161 KSGEEAYLL
+1161 GEEAYLL
-1170 NNEVTDGSQVWYQNI
+1170 NNEMTDGSQVWYQNI

-1249 MNTIFGNGE
+1249 MNTIFGDGE

-1320 AAGFAIVNY
+1320 AAGLAIVNY

-1337 GSNLSGSFSDRLT
+1337 GSNLSGSFTDQITKEPKNLT
-1350 DEHKDLSETT
+1350 ETT

-1373 VENKGMIRNTANYA
+1373 VENKGVIRNTANYA
-1387 NATASASDGIVGG
+1387 KATASASDGIVGG
-1400 IAVVNSGT
+1400 IA
-1408 IENCMSIGALS
+1408 
-1419 TKENG
+1419 
-1424 IAGGIVGK
+1424 GK

-1453 TGAVFGTKEESAGA
+1453 TGAVFGTKEETAGA
-1467 VKNTYYLDS
+1467 VNNTYYLDT

-1486 KTKAEMTSNS
+1486 KTAAEMKSNA

-1517 STKSQGYP
+1517 STKNQGYP
-1525 RILSSLVTEV
+1525 RILSSLITEV
-1535 ELVNASRGV
+1535 ELVNASRGL

-1550 YKDTKLQLNELD
+1550 HKDTKLQLNELD

-1567 YQAFKKYAEKTD
+1567 YQAFKKYAQKTD
-1579 KQVLYSAEPML
+1579 KQVLYSAEPTL
-1590 VYADGQPAP
+1590 VYEDGQPSA

-1626 QIEELKIDKQMIA
+1626 QIEELEIDKQMIA
-1639 SKDVEEMIPFAVL
+1639 SKDVEEMLPFAVL
-1652 AEKSGISKAVD
+1652 AEKSEISKAVD
-1663 HIKDTVKTGD
+1663 HIKDTIKTGD
-1673 NSSVLLLFGIVV
+1673 NSSVILLLCIVV

>member
-1 MIQNES
+1 MKHKVSKKILAMV
-7 LSRDRDKEGS
+7 LSVS
-17 GKRMKR
+17 TVFA
-23 RISKRII
+23 
-30 AIGVSLC
+30 AIPYT
-37 VAFSIMP
+37 A
-44 LPVSAEAEKETG
+44 SAENVASAASAGPKSVTIKE
-56 TSSAQSKENPW
+56 SPL
-67 VSTGR
+67 STGLQN
-72 TFSINRVYTTG
+72 FAINKMYSTG
-83 LTACGSAL
+83 LSICGNTL

-97 TESEGFQKV
+97 TGSEEFEKT
-106 ASFINKWVCGG
+106 ASFINRLVFGG
-117 SNTGQT
+117 SSTGET

-128 ALCNEI
+128 QLCTEI
-134 LNEVKLIDQHL
+134 LNEVKIIDEHL
-145 TDYDAE
+145 KEYDTE
-151 IRATLQDVQ
+151 IEKSIQEVYYIA
-160 YTDAKNQLNQQ
+160 AKNTMDNNWERSVTKYEDENYIGSTLETYEEYLKTAKSYADGNTDMAAVET
-171 WSKDVGIYET
+171 SKD
-181 AGNVGNTLKS
+181 AL
-191 YKDYM
+191 YKDYR
-196 ETAQLYTDGKA
+196 EIYR
-207 DMNAVEKSK
+207 
-216 QALYKNFCEVY
+216 
-227 KAAGNNFGDKN
+227 AAGNSFDDET
-238 DEEIK
+238 DEEKIR
-243 DTIFCDDTIDGV
+243 DMIFCHDTVDGAI
-255 FKRSIQN
+255 KRSIQN
-262 MINALNKPSDE
+262 MANALNNTTN
-273 KNYADAAAQFAYRA
+273 NYVDAAAQYAYTA
-287 YGFSDDQYNYIVSSI
+287 YAFSGDQYNYITTCI
-302 DKQFM
+302 DRQFM
-307 EIIAMEM
+307 EILMLEM

-323 GDYFE
+323 GEYFE
-328 EKYKDDERKW
+328 EKYPDDEKKW
-338 DRYAAWTD
+338 DFYSRM
-346 NLNVL
+346 
-351 NEDVA
+351 NED
-356 KAMNTMLDREILV
+356 LR
-369 SDSTVSPIRMKLNE
+369 KLNE
-383 FVKPEDMVSVR
+383 NVAGQMNTLLDRDIQLKDTTLETVYVNLSDFMRSEDSVTVGL
-394 MKNENYHEQLT
+394 KNENYIENYAYKDDENIVQ
-405 YEFFKNEQPIIDAY
+405 IIYDDRGNYDSKEVIKEVRLKGVVSDAEATKET
-419 GVDIGHAEDWITDAD
+419 VKFD
-434 VITPFVNFQRIAVPT
+434 RIAVPVAGSET
-449 PKTKEN
+449 DSNGKLFGKM
-455 PSGIDIYYIFD
+455 DVYYIYHPQQEEGD
-466 TSQPHNAEE
+466 GWISETS
-475 DGDWNSDDA
+475 
-484 VPENLRFYKFEK
+484 VPDKVKLY
-496 KMDYSWNHDHHIP
+496 KMDYKWDISGGADSHFP
-509 SCDFINLT
+509 SCDFFNLT
-517 KENYSDGLNQ
+517 QGIYTDGNNQ
-527 FSCVENTAEF
+527 FKSISESS
-537 QSLFATGLF
+537 QLHSLFDTGVF
-546 SEVSS
+546 TAMSS
-551 IPANYLSEYLVTKEN
+551 NPSTYLQEYLLSQNGRDGV
-566 TKTYIALPDYDFD
+566 KTYILLPDYGYDAGTFSWD
-579 LGNGFVT
+579 TRYEV
-586 CYTIFHVVDT
+586 FHLIDT
-596 TTKYPGSSLAESTL
+596 SQSYPGSTIDVTSMKADQ
-610 SAETIQPDKSE
+610 IQPGKSNRDHT
-621 GAYSAYTVILKN
+621 AYTAILTN
-633 RPQEDGYYKTKV
+633 QNEENAYMTDL
-645 DVATN
+645 DVAIN
-650 GVGDTELEMLLEDGT
+650 GKTSVEIGMTAEDGT
-665 TCQESIVP
+665 GCVKQTVAA
-673 SGKEVTLRFKAE
+673 GTEVELKFKAE
-685 GATILKSITL
+685 DRAVITSISL
-695 QRHNNTE
+695 QRHNNQAD
-702 NPSEVTSEET
+702 PSEVTSEEI
-712 LLTKDQ
+712 LLTADEINGLAQ
-718 IATLSPDEEGYYTYT
+718 NEEGYYEFTYP
-733 YSAPYSNAT
+733 APYSNAT
-742 FVLNGA
+742 FVLNCDSGY
-748 VGHKVYVKGTNQ
+748 KVDAEATNQ
-760 SFEDA
+760 PLENA
-765 IQLDS
+765 ITLDS
-770 YVDYFEEG
+770 YTEYFLSGDTVD
-778 ENVEFYVSDNVKSVG
+778 FYVPDNVKSVG
-793 YYEGNTYK
+793 YYDGDAYK
-801 ELALTENYEGD
+801 EIQIETTIDGE

-818 MPAKDITLYYN
+818 MPSHDVTLRYN
-829 AFCEEHSYDNGF
+829 ALCEEHSYDNGF
-841 CTKCGGYQ
+841 CTKCGAYQ

-879 EHTLIQEAKP
+879 EHTWIQEAKP
-889 DAHGV
+889 DAHGA

-904 SDENYEWKPIGEFK
+904 ADENYEWKPIGEFK

-927 ISDFVMTKVNAE
+927 ISDFSMTKVNDE
-939 SIGFF
+939 SIGLF

-956 ATLKNFTLNGTIVTT
+956 ATLKNFTLNGTIVTI

-1013 AGLISEATSIE
+1013 AGVINEATSIE
-1024 ESTYSGKIVLDF
+1024 ESTYSGEIVLDF
-1036 DSYGVGGIAG
+1036 DSYGVGGIVG
-1046 AVYDDA
+1046 EVSGDA

-1059 YGSIINYKHDEG
+1059 YGSIIPYKHDEG

-1086 STGGKDFILSDCYNY
+1086 SSGNFILSDCYNY

-1110 NYGAISGYCEAKKDG
+1110 NYGAISGKCQAKKDG
-1125 IKNNYYLDTLQ
+1125 IKNNYYLDTLPV
-1136 GKGFGGKTEIANDEE
+1136 KGFLGEAEIANDEE
-1151 LAKEKTAEQF
+1151 LAKAKTAEQF

-1221 ETYEIRTFKEFKEIP
+1221 ETYEIRTFDEFKKIP

-1249 MNTIFGNGE
+1249 MNTIFGDGE

-1267 DNPYNGTFDGQGY
+1267 ENPYNGTFDGQGY

-1286 IKSSDG
+1286 IKSADG

-1304 SVKNFGA
+1304 SVKNFAA

-1320 AAGFAIVNY
+1320 AAGLAIVNY

-1337 GSNLSGSFSDRLT
+1337 GSNLSGPFTDRVT
-1350 DEHKDLSETT
+1350 KEPKDLNETT

-1373 VENKGMIRNTANYA
+1373 VENKGVIRNTANYA
-1387 NATASASDGIVGG
+1387 KATASASDGIVGG

-1453 TGAVFGTKEESAGA
+1453 TGAVFGTKEESAGV

-1486 KTKAEMTSNS
+1486 KTKAEMQSNS

-1517 STKSQGYP
+1517 STKNQGYP
-1525 RILSSLVTEV
+1525 RILSSLITEV

-1550 YKDTKLQLNELD
+1550 HKDTKLQLNELN

-1567 YQAFKKYAEKTD
+1567 YQAFKKYAQKAD
-1579 KQVLYSAEPML
+1579 KQVLYSAEPTL

-1639 SKDVEEMIPFAVL
+1639 SKDVEEMVPFAVL
-1652 AEKSGISKAVD
+1652 AEKSEISKAVD

>member
-1 MIQNES
+1 
-7 LSRDRDKEGS
+7 
-17 GKRMKR
+17 MK
-23 RISKRII
+23 
-30 AIGVSLC
+30 
-37 VAFSIMP
+37 
-44 LPVSAEAEKETG
+44 
-56 TSSAQSKENPW
+56 
-67 VSTGR
+67 
-72 TFSINRVYTTG
+72 
-83 LTACGSAL
+83 
-91 VRIAGA
+91 
-97 TESEGFQKV
+97 
-106 ASFINKWVCGG
+106 
-117 SNTGQT
+117 
-123 LAEIQ
+123 
-128 ALCNEI
+128 
-134 LNEVKLIDQHL
+134 
-145 TDYDAE
+145 
-151 IRATLQDVQ
+151 
-160 YTDAKNQLNQQ
+160 
-171 WSKDVGIYET
+171 
-181 AGNVGNTLKS
+181 
-191 YKDYM
+191 
-196 ETAQLYTDGKA
+196 
-207 DMNAVEKSK
+207 
-216 QALYKNFCEVY
+216 
-227 KAAGNNFGDKN
+227 
-238 DEEIK
+238 DE
-243 DTIFCDDTIDGV
+243 
-255 FKRSIQN
+255 
-262 MINALNKPSDE
+262 
-273 KNYADAAAQFAYRA
+273 
-287 YGFSDDQYNYIVSSI
+287 
-302 DKQFM
+302 
-307 EIIAMEM
+307 
-314 MYQEFIAQR
+314 
-323 GDYFE
+323 
-328 EKYKDDERKW
+328 
-338 DRYAAWTD
+338 
-346 NLNVL
+346 
-351 NEDVA
+351 
-356 KAMNTMLDREILV
+356 
-369 SDSTVSPIRMKLNE
+369 
-383 FVKPEDMVSVR
+383 
-394 MKNENYHEQLT
+394 
-405 YEFFKNEQPIIDAY
+405 
-419 GVDIGHAEDWITDAD
+419 
-434 VITPFVNFQRIAVPT
+434 
-449 PKTKEN
+449 
-455 PSGIDIYYIFD
+455 
-466 TSQPHNAEE
+466 
-475 DGDWNSDDA
+475 
-484 VPENLRFYKFEK
+484 
-496 KMDYSWNHDHHIP
+496 HIP

-517 KENYSDGLNQ
+517 KENYSDGQNQ
-527 FSCVENTAEF
+527 FSCAKNTAEF

-546 SEVSS
+546 SALSS
-551 IPANYLSEYLVTKEN
+551 IPGDYLSEYLLTKEN
-566 TKTYIALPDYDFD
+566 TKTYIALPDYDYD
-579 LGNGFVT
+579 WNDT
-586 CYTIFHVVDT
+586 WATSYTIFHVVDT
-596 TTKYPGSSLAESTL
+596 TGQYPGGSFESSTL
-610 SAETIQPDKSE
+610 SAEKIQPDKSA

-650 GVGDTELEMLLEDGT
+650 GVGDTELEMVQEDGT
-665 TCQESIVP
+665 TCQENIVP

-685 GATILKSITL
+685 GTTVLESLTL

-702 NPSEVTSEET
+702 NPSEVSSEET

-718 IATLSPDEEGYYTYT
+718 IATLIPDEEGYYTYT
-733 YSAPYSNAT
+733 CGAPYSNAT

-765 IQLDS
+765 ILLDS

-793 YYEGNTYK
+793 YYEGDTYK

-818 MPAKDITLYYN
+818 MPAKGITLYYN
-829 AFCEEHSYDNGF
+829 AICEEHSYDNGF
-841 CTKCGGYQ
+841 CTKCGEYQ

-879 EHTLIQEAKP
+879 EHTWIQEAKP
-889 DAHGV
+889 DAHGA

-904 SDENYEWKPIGEFK
+904 ADENYEWKPIGEFK

-927 ISDFVMTKVNAE
+927 ISDFSMTKVNDE
-939 SIGFF
+939 SIGLF

-956 ATLKNFTLNGTIVTT
+956 ATLKNFTLNGTIVTI

-1013 AGLISEATSIE
+1013 AGVINEATSIE
-1024 ESTYSGKIVLDF
+1024 ESTYSGEIVLDF
-1036 DSYGVGGIAG
+1036 DSYGVGGIVG
-1046 AVYDDA
+1046 EVSGDA

-1059 YGSIINYKHDEG
+1059 YGSIIPYKHDEG

-1086 STGGKDFILSDCYNY
+1086 SSGNFILSDCYNY

-1110 NYGAISGYCEAKKDG
+1110 NYGAISGKCQAKKDG
-1125 IKNNYYLDTLQ
+1125 IKNNYYLDTLPV
-1136 GKGFGGKTEIANDEE
+1136 KGFLGEAEIANDEE
-1151 LAKEKTAEQF
+1151 LAKAKTAEQF

-1221 ETYEIRTFKEFKEIP
+1221 ETYEIRTFDEFKKIP

-1249 MNTIFGNGE
+1249 MNTIFGDGE

-1267 DNPYNGTFDGQGY
+1267 ENPYNGTFDGQGY

-1286 IKSSDG
+1286 IKSADG

-1304 SVKNFGA
+1304 SVKNFAA

-1320 AAGFAIVNY
+1320 AAGLAIVNY

-1337 GSNLSGSFSDRLT
+1337 GSNLSGPFTDRVT
-1350 DEHKDLSETT
+1350 KEPKDLNETT

-1373 VENKGMIRNTANYA
+1373 VENKGVIRNTANYA
-1387 NATASASDGIVGG
+1387 KATASASDGIVGG

-1408 IENCMSIGALS
+1408 IENCMSIGTLS

-1453 TGAVFGTKEESAGA
+1453 TGAVFGTKEERAGA
-1467 VKNTYYLDS
+1467 VNNTYYQDT
-1476 LSGNEEQGTA
+1476 LSGNEEQGTV
-1486 KTKAEMTSNS
+1486 KTAAEMKSNA

-1517 STKSQGYP
+1517 STKNQGYP
-1525 RILSSLVTEV
+1525 RILSSLITEV
-1535 ELVNASRGV
+1535 ELVNASKGV

-1550 YKDTKLQLNELD
+1550 HKDTKLQLNELD

-1567 YQAFKKYAEKTD
+1567 YQAFKKYAQKTD
-1579 KQVLYSAEPML
+1579 KQVLYSAEPTL
-1590 VYADGQPAP
+1590 VYGDEQPAP

-1626 QIEELKIDKQMIA
+1626 QIEELEIDKQMIA
-1639 SKDVEEMIPFAVL
+1639 SKDVVVL
-1652 AEKSGISKAVD
+1652 
-1663 HIKDTVKTGD
+1663 
-1673 NSSVLLLFGIVV
+1673 
-1685 VAGSVAGG
+1685 
-1693 VIYWRKKKAK
+1693 
-1703 K
+1703 

>member
-1 MIQNES
+1 
-7 LSRDRDKEGS
+7 
-17 GKRMKR
+17 
-23 RISKRII
+23 
-30 AIGVSLC
+30 
-37 VAFSIMP
+37 
-44 LPVSAEAEKETG
+44 
-56 TSSAQSKENPW
+56 
-67 VSTGR
+67 
-72 TFSINRVYTTG
+72 
-83 LTACGSAL
+83 
-91 VRIAGA
+91 
-97 TESEGFQKV
+97 
-106 ASFINKWVCGG
+106 
-117 SNTGQT
+117 
-123 LAEIQ
+123 
-128 ALCNEI
+128 
-134 LNEVKLIDQHL
+134 
-145 TDYDAE
+145 
-151 IRATLQDVQ
+151 
-160 YTDAKNQLNQQ
+160 
-171 WSKDVGIYET
+171 
-181 AGNVGNTLKS
+181 
-191 YKDYM
+191 
-196 ETAQLYTDGKA
+196 
-207 DMNAVEKSK
+207 
-216 QALYKNFCEVY
+216 
-227 KAAGNNFGDKN
+227 
-238 DEEIK
+238 
-243 DTIFCDDTIDGV
+243 
-255 FKRSIQN
+255 

-287 YGFSDDQYNYIVSSI
+287 YGFSGDQYNYIVSSI

-307 EIIAMEM
+307 EIIKMEM

-328 EKYKDDERKW
+328 EKYPDDESKW
-338 DRYAAWTD
+338 ESYAAWTND
-346 NLNVL
+346 LNKL

-356 KAMNTMLDREILV
+356 KAMDTMLDREILV
-369 SDSTVSPIRMKLNE
+369 SDSTVGSIRMKLDE

-394 MKNENYHEQLT
+394 MKNENYHEKLT
-405 YEFFKNEQPIIDAY
+405 GEFYENEQPIIDAFNEGYLYLIEEY
-419 GVDIGHAEDWITDAD
+419 GWKSNAD
-434 VITPFVNFQRIAVPT
+434 VITPFVNFHRIAVPT
-449 PKTKEN
+449 PKTEEN

-466 TSQPHNAEE
+466 TSQPHDAEE
-475 DGDWNSDDA
+475 DWAWNSDDS
-484 VPENLRFYKFEK
+484 VPENLRFYQFEEK
-496 KMDYSWNHDHHIP
+496 IDLTLARDQHIP

-517 KENYSDGLNQ
+517 KENYSDGQNQ
-527 FSCVENTAEF
+527 FSCAKNTAEF

-546 SEVSS
+546 SALSS
-551 IPANYLSEYLVTKEN
+551 IPGDYLSEYLLTKKD
-566 TKTYIALPDYDFD
+566 TKTYIALSDYDFD
-579 LGNGFVT
+579 YHDAWAT
-586 CYTIFHVVDT
+586 SYTIFHVVDT
-596 TTKYPGSSLAESTL
+596 TGQYPGSSLESSTL
-610 SAETIQPDKSE
+610 SAEKIQPDKSA

-633 RPQEDGYYKTKV
+633 RPQDDGYYKTKV

-650 GVGDTELEMLLEDGT
+650 GVGDTELEMIQEDGT
-665 TCQESIVP
+665 TCQENIVP

-685 GATILKSITL
+685 GTTVLESLTL

-748 VGHKVYVKGTNQ
+748 VGYKVYVKGTNQ

-829 AFCEEHSYDNGF
+829 AVCKEHSYDNGF

-904 SDENYEWKPIGEFK
+904 ADENYEWKAIGEFK

-927 ISDFVMTKVNAE
+927 ISDFSMTKVNDQ

-944 QFLRNDP
+944 QNLMSDP
-951 NETEK
+951 NETDEAKK

-971 ASFERSASAAGGVV
+971 AEAASAVGGVV
-985 GTASGGVIRRV
+985 GTTSGGVIRRV
-996 NSNVNIAKGV
+996 NSNVNIASGV
-1006 IYYIGGI
+1006 IYDIGGI
-1013 AGLISEATSIE
+1013 VGVINAATSIE
-1024 ESTYSGKIVLDF
+1024 ESTYSGKIVLDYNF
-1036 DSYGVGGIAG
+1036 YGVGGIVGFVTDDDTYAG
-1046 AVYDDA
+1046 GT

-1059 YGSIINYKHDEG
+1059 YGLITYYKVENHGGRG
-1071 YYGNTGCR
+1071 YS
-1079 GGITGYV
+1079 GGITGQV
-1086 STGGKDFILSDCYNY
+1086 ALGEEDFILSDCYNY
-1101 SRVLIKAGD
+1101 GSVLAEEWKEI
-1110 NYGAISGYCEAKKDG
+1110 YGAISGYCAAKKDG
-1125 IKNNYYLDTLQ
+1125 IKNNYYLDTLPV
-1136 GKGFGGKTEIANDEE
+1136 KGFLGEAEIANDEE
-1151 LAKEKTAEQF
+1151 LTKAKTAEQF

-1221 ETYEIRTFKEFKEIP
+1221 ETYEIRTFEEFKKIP

-1249 MNTIFGNGE
+1249 MNTIFGDGK
-1258 TMTESIGSA
+1258 TMAESIGSA

-1320 AAGFAIVNY
+1320 AAGLAIVNY

-1337 GSNLSGSFSDRLT
+1337 GSNLSGSFTDKITKEPKNLT
-1350 DEHKDLSETT
+1350 ETT

-1373 VENKGMIRNTANYA
+1373 VENKGVIRNTANYA
-1387 NATASASDGIVGG
+1387 KATASASDGIVGG

-1408 IENCMSIGALS
+1408 IENCMSIGSLS

-1453 TGAVFGTKEESAGA
+1453 IGAVFGTKEETAGA
-1467 VKNTYYLDS
+1467 VNNTYYLDT
-1476 LSGNEEQGTA
+1476 LSGNEEQGTV
-1486 KTKAEMTSNS
+1486 KTAAEMKSNA

-1517 STKSQGYP
+1517 STKNQGYP
-1525 RILSSLVTEV
+1525 RILSSLITEV

-1550 YKDTKLQLNELD
+1550 HKDTKLQLNELD

-1567 YQAFKKYAEKTD
+1567 YQAFKKYAEKAD
-1579 KQVLYSAEPML
+1579 KQVLYSAEPTL
-1590 VYADGQPAP
+1590 VYGDEQPAP

-1626 QIEELKIDKQMIA
+1626 QIEELEIDKQMIA
-1639 SKDVEEMIPFAVL
+1639 SKDVEEMVPFAVL
-1652 AEKSGISKAVD
+1652 AEKSEISKAVD
-1663 HIKDTVKTGD
+1663 HIKDTIKTGD
-1673 NSSVLLLFGIVV
+1673 NSSVILLLCIVV